1 MGNNPYLQL
10 IRPANLI
17 TSATDILAGVA
28 LATLLSN
35 MPDAGNS
42 KIIGPILLVCSSLL
56 LYAGGIAFNDIFDLK
71 IDTTERPE
79 RPLPS
84 GRIPLRKAVG
94 YATVLLALGIL
105 LAFLHHR
112 LSGFLAI
119 IIATFAL
126 IYNKWGKHHT
136 FFGPFNMGFLR
147 GINLLLGLSLIPEV
161 VYSHYLLGTIPWIYI
176 FTITLVS
183 RGEVHGGRVKP
194 LLSALALY
202 IVVDGAIL
210 SIGFRLGKLWLP
222 MLFALLHLLY
232 ILPPLFQAIQDPVPP
247 HIRKTVKHGVLGI
260 IIIDALWVS
269 ITEYWYLAFLILLLL
284 PLSQKLARY
293 FAVT

>member
-1 MGNNPYLQL
+1 MGNNPYLQI

-35 MPDAGNS
+35 LSEAGNAY
-42 KIIGPILLVCSSLL
+42 IFGPILLVCSSLL
-56 LYAGGIAFNDIFDLK
+56 LYAGGIAFNDIFDLN

-84 GRIPLRKAVG
+84 GRIPLRKAVA

-105 LAFLHHR
+105 LAFLHHS
-112 LSGFLAI
+112 LSGILAI

-126 IYNKWGKHHT
+126 IYNKWGKHHA

-161 VYSHYLLGTIPWIYI
+161 VNSHYLLAIIPWVYI
-176 FTITLVS
+176 FAITLVS
-183 RGEVHGGRVKP
+183 RGEVHGGRVEP

-210 SIGFRLGKLWLP
+210 SIGFHYEKLWLP

-232 ILPPLFQAIQDPVPP
+232 ILPPLFQAIQDPVPQ

>member
-1 MGNNPYLQL
+1 
-10 IRPANLI
+10 
-17 TSATDILAGVA
+17 
-28 LATLLSN
+28 
-35 MPDAGNS
+35 
-42 KIIGPILLVCSSLL
+42 
-56 LYAGGIAFNDIFDLK
+56 
-71 IDTTERPE
+71 
-79 RPLPS
+79 
-84 GRIPLRKAVG
+84 
-94 YATVLLALGIL
+94 ALGIL
-105 LAFLHHR
+105 LAFLHHS
-112 LSGFLAI
+112 LSGILAI

-126 IYNKWGKHHT
+126 IYNKWGKHHA

-161 VYSHYLLGTIPWIYI
+161 VNSHYLLAIIPWVYI
-176 FTITLVS
+176 FAITLVS
-183 RGEVHGGRVKP
+183 RGEVHGGRVEP

-210 SIGFRLGKLWLP
+210 SIGFHYEKLWLP

-232 ILPPLFQAIQDPVPP
+232 ILPPLFQAIQDPVPQ

-293 FAVT
+293 CAVT